1 MITPSLNFAVNNKFY
16 SIKIYS
22 HYTHSTIDKITGLIQ
37 LHILGIIILFQG
49 TKGRHT
55 APNNKTQP
63 DGEALAQPNPMASKQ
78 GNTGHQHV
86 HV

>member
-1 MITPSLNFAVNNKFY
+1 MSLR
-16 SIKIYS
+16 
-22 HYTHSTIDKITGLIQ
+22 
-37 LHILGIIILFQG
+37 ILFQG

-86 HV
+86 